1 MLYTLLLMAVAV
13 GGFGTSVLA
22 AAFLL
27 DDLIRDIVTG
37 DGHDR

>member
-13 GGFGTSVLA
+13 AGFGVSLTA

-27 DDLIRDIVTG
+27 DDLIRDVMG
-37 DGHDR
+37 GNDDR